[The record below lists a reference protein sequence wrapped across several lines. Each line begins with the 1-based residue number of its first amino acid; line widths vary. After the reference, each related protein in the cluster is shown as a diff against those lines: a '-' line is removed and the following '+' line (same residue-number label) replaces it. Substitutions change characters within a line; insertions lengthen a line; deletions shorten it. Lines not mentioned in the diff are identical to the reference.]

1 MSEPKPEH
9 PYQMTISLNV
19 LNHLGLNLYSSVPAV
34 LGEAVANS
42 YDADASRVDI
52 TVDAQASTITISD
65 DGSGMDKDDINKKYL
80 WIGYRKR
87 ENEPESTPKYHRDV
101 MGRKGIGKLSLFSI
115 AKVVEI
121 QTVKITQDEKTKET
135 KTTRNGF
142 RMDVDEIKKA
152 MVPQTKEADSQPK
165 ETDHNSEIKET
176 NHTSETKNPDL
187 QEANYHPDPIPIDQ
201 TLLKGTTIKLSSLKS
216 TTVYETSLRRRLAR
230 RFTVIGEEK
239 HFSVYV
245 NGSPITLEDRGY
257 FKVLEYL
264 WNYGPAKYD
273 SKCPKLKKS
282 FSRSGDIGYE
292 NYSVTGWIGS
302 VENSGDLRED
312 KENLNKLL
320 VLSRG
325 KVVEEDMLDQFSEG
339 GVYSK
344 YVVAELDADFLD
356 LSNKEDITT
365 TSRQKIFEDDP
376 RYQKLRTWLWG
387 ELKQIQ
393 SKWTDLRRETGEQKA
408 LESDTI
414 KDWYEHLSKDN
425 QSYAKK
431 MFGKINAEAIGS
443 DEKIRELF
451 KYGVIAFQSLA
462 YREKIT
468 ELDNL
473 HPNDLEAFAT
483 LFSELD
489 EIEAVLYRQIVE
501 ERLRVIDAL
510 EKKVN
515 ADDLEKVIQKH
526 LFDHLWLLDASW
538 ERATDAEPVMEK
550 KMKNAFNAIDAK
562 LSKSERASRLDIKYK
577 VSSGK
582 HIIIELKRAGRPL
595 HNHEI
600 TKQVQKYNAAI
611 EKLLAQSAK
620 GDGTPPEPF
629 EIVVVVGKPLVE
641 WPESR
646 KQDVAALKAYNA
658 RIVEYPQLIRGAQSG
673 YKQYFEKKSKANEML
688 TLIKKLEDEKA

>member
-1 MSEPKPEH
+1 MSEPEPEH
-9 PYQMTISLNV
+9 PYRMTISLNV
-19 LNHLGLNLYSSVPAV
+19 LNHLGLNLYSSIPAV

-52 TVDAQASTITISD
+52 TINSEAGTITISD
-65 DGSGMDKDDINKKYL
+65 DGTGMDKDDINKKYL
-80 WIGYRKR
+80 WIGYRRR

-121 QTVKITQDEKTKET
+121 HTVKATEDEKTKEM
-135 KTTRNGF
+135 KIEKNGF
-142 RMDVDEIKKA
+142 RMDVDKIKLA

-165 ETDHNSEIKET
+165 EGDHNSEAKEA
-176 NHTSETKNPDL
+176 NH

-201 TLLKGTTIKLSSLKS
+201 TVVKGTTIKLSSLKYTS
-216 TTVYETSLRRRLAR
+216 IYETSLRRRLAR

-257 FKVLEYL
+257 FKKLEYL
-264 WNYGPAKYD
+264 WYYGPATYE
-273 SKCPKLKKS
+273 SKCAKLKKS
-282 FSRSGDIGYE
+282 FPRSGDIGYE

-302 VENSGDLRED
+302 VENSGELRED
-312 KENLNKLL
+312 KENLNKVL
-320 VLSRG
+320 VLARG
-325 KVVEEDMLDQFSEG
+325 KIVEEDMLDQFSEG

-344 YVVAELDADFLD
+344 YLVAELDADFID
-356 LSNKEDITT
+356 LTSKEDITT
-365 TSRQKIFEDDP
+365 TSRQRIFEDDP
-376 RYQKLRTWLWG
+376 RYQALRNWLWG
-387 ELKQIQ
+387 ELKEIQ
-393 SKWTDLRRETGEQKA
+393 SKWTELRRETGEQKA
-408 LESDTI
+408 LESDTV
-414 KDWYEHLSKDN
+414 KAWFGQLSKDN

-468 ELDNL
+468 ELENL
-473 HPNDLEAFAT
+473 HPNDLEAFSK

-489 EIEAVLYRQIVE
+489 EIEGVLYRQIVE

-510 EKKVN
+510 EKKVGKN
-515 ADDLEKVIQKH
+515 DLEKVIQKH

-550 KMKNAFNAIDAK
+550 RMKTAFAAIDAK
-562 LSKSERASRLDIKYK
+562 LTKAERASRLDIKYK

-582 HIIIELKRAGRPL
+582 HIIVELKRAERPL
-595 HNHEI
+595 HNYEI

-611 EKLLAQSAK
+611 EKLLEKAAK
-620 GDGTPPEPF
+620 DSGTTPEPF
-629 EIVVVVGKPLVE
+629 EIVVVIGKSLVE

-658 RIVEYPQLIRGAQSG
+658 RIVEYLQLIRGAQSG
-673 YKQYFEKKSKANEML
+673 YKEYFDKKSKASEML
-688 TLIKKLEDEKA
+688 TLIKKLEEE